1 MVLIYCPKQ
10 TNRFTYI
17 VQFIFEDVLQ
27 MPYQLTSDS
36 QFFIQSTSAKINYSD
51 ERLTTNELFIH
62 AHGLLEKDHVTA
74 FEIPVEK
81 YNEQILL
88 FPNKIDDIKF
98 DVFSAVFYLVS
109 RYEEYLP
116 FERDKHGRFE
126 ASQSFAYK
134 NGFLNRPIVDEWI
147 IELQNALAIKF
158 PNLTWKA
165 MSFSCQP
172 TIDIDQLYT
181 IQEKSIVRFAKPVL
195 VNLLKLN
202 FTKLFYLFKVR
213 FGFEKDPFDQLA
225 RMEDIHKKFG
235 LKAIYFILFSKKYN
249 KYDINISIKNKKFR
263 TAIKQLSKTADIG
276 IHPSYHSRYDFKL
289 VDEEIHFLSNLLNI
303 PINSSRQHYLKM
315 RLPNTYKSLLSL
327 GIANEYTMGFATK
340 PGFRAG
346 TSRSFRFYDIKH
358 EQTTFLRVHPF
369 CVMDATFK
377 TYLHYTEEQTF
388 ECISEI
394 IDNVKKVN
402 GVFTPLWHNES
413 MSGYGVWEGWSNLYE
428 RMLTKALKN

>member
-1 MVLIYCPKQ
+1 MVLIYCPNQ

-27 MPYQLTSDS
+27 MPYKLTSES
-36 QFFIQSTSAKINYSD
+36 QSFEVYPSAKINYSKK
-51 ERLTTNELFIH
+51 RLSEEELFIY
-62 AHGLLEKDHVTA
+62 ADGLLEKDQITA
-74 FEIPVEK
+74 VDVPIIKESDKI
-81 YNEQILL
+81 YL
-88 FPNKIDDIKF
+88 FPNQTSDLKCDL
-98 DVFSAVFYLVS
+98 FSAIFYLVS

-134 NGFLNRPIVDEWI
+134 NGFLNRPVVDEWI
-147 IELQNALAIKF
+147 IELKKKLSLKF
-158 PNLTWKA
+158 PNLTWKE

-172 TIDIDQLYT
+172 TIDIDQLFA

-195 VNLLKLN
+195 MSLLSFNFSKLLFLLK
-202 FTKLFYLFKVR
+202 VR
-213 FGFEKDPFDQLA
+213 WGFEADPFNQLN
-225 RMEDIHKKFG
+225 RMESIHKKYG

-249 KYDINISIKNKKFR
+249 SYDINISIKNKKFR
-263 TAIKQLSKTADIG
+263 AAIRELAKTAYVG
-276 IHPSYHSRYDFKL
+276 IHPSYQSRYDFKI
-289 VDEEIHFLSNLLNI
+289 VDEEIHALSNLLNL

-327 GIANEYTMGFATK
+327 GIANEYTMGYASM

-346 TSRSFRFYDIKH
+346 TTRSFRYYDIKH
-358 EQTTFLRVHPF
+358 EQTTFLRVYPF

-377 TYLHYTEEQTF
+377 TYLKYTEEQAF
-388 ECISEI
+388 ECVSQI
-394 IDNVKKVN
+394 IDHVKKVN

-413 MSGYGVWEGWSNLYE
+413 MSGYGVWEGWENLYE
-428 RMLTKALKN
+428 RMLNKALKE

>member
-1 MVLIYCPKQ
+1 MVLIYCPSQ

-36 QFFIQSTSAKINYSD
+36 QSFIEYPSAKINYSK
-51 ERLTTNELFIH
+51 ERLSKEELFIQSY
-62 AHGLLEKDHVTA
+62 GLLEKDHLSPI
-74 FEIPVEK
+74 EIPLEK
-81 YNEQILL
+81 EGNQIRL
-88 FPNKIDDIKF
+88 FPNKADDLKF
-98 DVFSAVFYLVS
+98 DVFSAIFYLVS

-134 NGFLNRPIVDEWI
+134 HGFLQRPIVDEWI
-147 IELQNALAIKF
+147 IELQNALSSKF
-158 PNLTWKA
+158 PSLTWEKQ
-165 MSFSCQP
+165 SFTCQP

-181 IQEKSIVRFAKPVL
+181 IQEKSIIRFAKPVL

-202 FTKLFYLFKVR
+202 FRKLLFLFKVR
-213 FGFEKDPFDQLA
+213 FGFQEDPFNQLV
-225 RMEDIHKKFG
+225 RFESIHKKFG

-249 KYDINISIKNKKFR
+249 TYDINISIKNKKFR
-263 TAIKQLSKTADIG
+263 SAIRELSKTASIG
-276 IHPSYHSRYDFKL
+276 IHPSYHSRYDFRI
-289 VDEEIHFLSNLLNI
+289 VDEEIHLLSNLLNI

-315 RLPNTYKSLLSL
+315 RMPNTYKSLLSL
-327 GIANEYTMGFATK
+327 GIANEYTMGFASM

-377 TYLHYTEEQTF
+377 TYLNYSEEQAYL
-388 ECISEI
+388 CISEI
-394 IDNVKKVN
+394 IDSIKKVN

-428 RMLTKALKN
+428 RMLSKAMNK